1 MRMPPVRSAAARQ
14 CRRPLTLA
22 LILLAHIVLLTG
34 AAHAEDRTNVPLKNW
49 GGFSLYR
56 DALYDDLERLVAGGL
71 TDRTLLNTKPLS
83 RIEAARIVAGALRRI
98 RGDQAGAYNQQRDLE
113 PVLDRL
119 MAELRA
125 ELEELGALRPDQPT
139 TQAPFVSF
147 VPVDRAQVGLGW
159 ASRDFSLLNDQ
170 GRGFERG
177 LNGFSTFES
186 RMQIGNFLTFYV
198 QPTLLGNEDYGA
210 ARLGTGYAKLTLYN
224 VELLVGRDSL
234 WWGPGLHGSLI
245 LSNNAAPLDQIR
257 LQAAEPFLLPWIGE
271 WVGPTK
277 LLFFLAQLEERRDHR
292 RAKLAGMRGTI
303 SPFRAL
309 ELGLS
314 RTVMF
319 DGADRPRPDAGDY
332 PRILFNPPAGDV
344 RTGPDVKFRNNNLF
358 GIDADLRLHD
368 VDRYLLPSR
377 DVRLYGEFYWDDTC
391 CNDNWFTSNIL
402 PKRTTIGGLAGLHL
416 LGLFGRDGLDARFE
430 WAATSQLSYAH
441 DQFYSGYWTRGHVIS
456 HFIGND
462 GTDYYGRVTQRLG
475 QNLMLGF
482 ELDRAV
488 IGSTVAGASLPQQR
502 RLGGGIDVSYS
513 FWERY
518 ALFAQ
523 YFLSDV
529 ENRGFR
535 TGDDGLD
542 HLLRLELTRSFR

>member
-1 MRMPPVRSAAARQ
+1 MSLARSAVTVVVLVLVQGVFFGGGVASAA
-14 CRRPLTLA
+14 
-22 LILLAHIVLLTG
+22 
-34 AAHAEDRTNVPLKNW
+34 DRTNVPLKNW

-56 DALYDDLERLVAGGL
+56 DALYDDLERLVAAGFA
-71 TDRTLLNTKPLS
+71 DRTLLNTKPLS
-83 RIEAARIVAGALRRI
+83 RIEAARIVASALRRI
-98 RGDQAGAYNQQRDLE
+98 RGDQAGAYNQRRDLE

-125 ELEELGALRPDQPT
+125 ELEELGALRPGEPAAH
-139 TQAPFVSF
+139 APFVSF

-159 ASRDFSLLNDQ
+159 ASRDYSLINDQ

-177 LNGFSTFES
+177 VNGLTTFES
-186 RMQIGNFLTFYV
+186 RMQIGSFLTFYV

-210 ARLGTGYAKLTLYN
+210 ARLATGYAKLTLYN

-245 LSNNAAPLDQIR
+245 LSNNAAPLDQVR
-257 LQAAEPFLLPWIGE
+257 LQAAEPFLLPWVGD

-277 LLFFLAQLEERRDHR
+277 LLFFLAQLEERRDHP
-292 RAKLAGMRGTI
+292 RAKLAGMRVTI

-314 RTVMF
+314 RAVTF
-319 DGADRPRPDAGDY
+319 DGDDRPRPDIGDY
-332 PRILFNPPAGDV
+332 PRILFDPPAGDIA
-344 RTGPDVKFRNNNLF
+344 TGPEARFRNNNVL

-377 DVRLYGEFYWDDTC
+377 DLRLYGEFYWDDTC

-402 PKRTTIGGLAGLHL
+402 PKRTTIGGLAGVHL
-416 LGLFGRDGLDARFE
+416 LGLFGREGLDARFE
-430 WAATSQLSYAH
+430 WASTSQLSYVH
-441 DQFYSGYWTRGHVIS
+441 SQFYSGYWTRGHVIS
-456 HFIGND
+456 HFIGNE
-462 GTDYYGRVTQRLG
+462 GTDYYSRVTQRLG
-475 QNLMLGF
+475 QNLMLGL
-482 ELDRAV
+482 ELDRSE
-488 IGSTVAGASLPQQR
+488 IGSTTNAVLLPKQR
-502 RLGGGIDVSYS
+502 RLAGGIDVSYR
-513 FWERY
+513 FWDHY
-518 ALFAQ
+518 SVFTQ
-523 YFLSDV
+523 YLLSNV